1 MNPER
6 FSAGLVFSVYTQANG
21 SEMKT
26 SRFGDVSGD
35 VESEI

>member
-6 FSAGLVFSVYTQANG
+6 FSTGFGFAVYTQEDE

-26 SRFGDVSGD
+26 SRFGHVTGDFESG
-35 VESEI
+35 I